1 MISDIECGMRRLVS
15 ESITR
20 TYLRNI
26 NQGRTITMKIKNT
39 EELTLLEEMYAMAMD
54 RARDDTTRQGAAKI
68 VMPYLYKKMP
78 VSTEVEVKG
87 NQGII
92 DALKEIYG
100 MNPQTQAEADAK
112 QN

>member
-1 MISDIECGMRRLVS
+1 
-15 ESITR
+15 
-20 TYLRNI
+20 
-26 NQGRTITMKIKNT
+26 MKLIKP
-39 EELTLLEEMYAMAMD
+39 EETSLLQEMYAMAMD

-100 MNPQTQAEADAK
+100 MKPQTQAEADAK